1 MAGGSSAPS
10 PSHTLHDDRS
20 EAAPSPGPS
29 PSPAAR
35 RCGEPSSAYDDAH
48 VHVCTRLPA
57 EVVAEAVAEEEEEQE
72 EEVGASS
79 GAAVARVVLLLLWP
93 HRQGR
98 PSAGKEETG
107 VCEGAGAGAGTGMG
121 RGGLT

>member
-1 MAGGSSAPS
+1 MVGGSSAPS

-57 EVVAEAVAEEEEEQE
+57 EVVAEAVAEEEEEE
-72 EEVGASS
+72 EVEVGASP
-79 GAAVARVVLLLLWP
+79 GAAVVRVQLLLLLWP
-93 HRQGR
+93 HRQDR

-107 VCEGAGAGAGTGMG
+107 VCEGTGAGTGVG
-121 RGGLT
+121 RGVLT

>member
-29 PSPAAR
+29 PSPTAR

-57 EVVAEAVAEEEEEQE
+57 EVVAEAVAEEEEE
-72 EEVGASS
+72 EVGASP
-79 GAAVARVVLLLLWP
+79 GAAVVRVQLLLLLWP
-93 HRQGR
+93 HRQDR

-107 VCEGAGAGAGTGMG
+107 LREGAGAGTGAG
-121 RGGLT
+121 RGVLTWGA